1 MTEIR
6 AVREDDWQV
15 MRDIRLE
22 ALREAPATFGSSYAR
37 EVVFTEADWR
47 RRASGYGFFAFLPD
61 LGGLPVGL
69 AGGIEEG
76 AGAAQLVSMWVRP
89 QARGRKVGAALV
101 MAVVDWAHGR
111 GLSQLNLWVTEGN
124 QAARVLYER
133 CGFTLAGERQP
144 LPSDP
149 AHTEISM
156 MLSL

>member
-6 AVREDDWQV
+6 AVREDDWRA

-22 ALREAPATFGSSYAR
+22 ALREAPAAFGSTYAR

-47 RRASGYGFFAFLPD
+47 RRADGYGFFAFLPH
-61 LGGLPVGL
+61 LGELPVGL
-69 AGGIEEG
+69 AGGIDEG
-76 AGAAQLVSMWVRP
+76 AGAGELVSMWVRP

-101 MAVVDWAHGR
+101 MAVVDWARGR
-111 GLSQLNLWVTEGN
+111 GLSRLNLWVTDGN
-124 QAARVLYER
+124 QAARALYEQ
-133 CGFTLAGERQP
+133 CGFTPAGERQP

>member
-6 AVREDDWQV
+6 AVREEDWRA

-22 ALREAPATFGSSYAR
+22 ALREAPAVFGSTYAR

-61 LGGLPVGL
+61 LGDLPMGL
-69 AGGIEEG
+69 AGGIDEG
-76 AGAAQLVSMWVRP
+76 AGAAELVSMWVRP
-89 QARGRKVGAALV
+89 RARGRKVGAALV
-101 MAVVDWAHGR
+101 MAVADWARGR
-111 GLSQLNLWVTEGN
+111 GLSRLNLWVTDGN
-124 QAARVLYER
+124 HAARALYER
-133 CGFTLAGERQP
+133 CGFTPAGERQP

-149 AHTEISM
+149 AQTEISM

>member
-6 AVREDDWQV
+6 AVREDDWRA

-22 ALREAPATFGSSYAR
+22 ALREAPAAFGSTYAR

-47 RRASGYGFFAFLPD
+47 RRASGYGFFAFLSD
-61 LGGLPVGL
+61 LGDLPVGL
-69 AGGIEEG
+69 AGGIDEG
-76 AGAAQLVSMWVRP
+76 AGAAELVSMWVRP

-101 MAVVDWAHGR
+101 MAVADWARGR
-111 GLSQLNLWVTEGN
+111 GLSRLNLWVTDGN
-124 QAARVLYER
+124 QAARALYER
-133 CGFTLAGERQP
+133 CGFAPAGERQP

-149 AHTEISM
+149 AQTEISM

>member
-6 AVREDDWQV
+6 AVREDDWRA

-22 ALREAPATFGSSYAR
+22 ALREAPAAFGSTYAR

-61 LGGLPVGL
+61 LGDLPVGL
-69 AGGIEEG
+69 AGGIDEG
-76 AGAAQLVSMWVRP
+76 AGAAELVSMWVRP
-89 QARGRKVGAALV
+89 RARGRKVGAALV
-101 MAVVDWAHGR
+101 MAVADWARGR
-111 GLSQLNLWVTEGN
+111 GLSQLNLWVTNGN
-124 QAARVLYER
+124 QAARALYER
-133 CGFTLAGERQP
+133 CGFTPAGERQP

-149 AHTEISM
+149 AQTEISM

>member
-6 AVREDDWQV
+6 AVREDDWRA

-22 ALREAPATFGSSYAR
+22 ALREAPAAFGSTYAR

-61 LGGLPVGL
+61 LGDLPVGL
-69 AGGIEEG
+69 AGGIDEG
-76 AGAAQLVSMWVRP
+76 AGAAELVSMWVRP

-101 MAVVDWAHGR
+101 MAVADWARGR
-111 GLSQLNLWVTEGN
+111 GLSQLNLWVTDGN
-124 QAARVLYER
+124 QAARALYER
-133 CGFTLAGERQP
+133 CGFTPAGERQP

-149 AHTEISM
+149 AQTEISM